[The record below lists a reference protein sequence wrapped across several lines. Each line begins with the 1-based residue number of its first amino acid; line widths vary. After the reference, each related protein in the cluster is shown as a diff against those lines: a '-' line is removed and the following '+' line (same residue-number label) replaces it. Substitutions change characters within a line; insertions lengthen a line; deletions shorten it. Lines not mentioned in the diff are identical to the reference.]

1 MWLFIAKVSLSNK
14 EHENWL
20 FKGRYL
26 DYNNHQLYAL
36 ALYWSVTTIT
46 TVGYGDIG
54 PDNAAE
60 RIYCILVMM
69 IGVFLY
75 SYTIGALS
83 NLLTNLDRRK
93 AKLNRKLEILME
105 LTHQYKLSR

>member
-1 MWLFIAKVSLSNK
+1 MWVFVGKAAISDHD
-14 EHENWL
+14 HENWISAGN
-20 FKGRYL
+20 FI
-26 DYNNHQLYAL
+26 DFTQHQLYAA

-54 PDNAAE
+54 PHSSIE
-60 RIYCILVMM
+60 RVYCIMVMM
-69 IGVFLY
+69 VGVFLY

-93 AKLNRKLEILME
+93 AKLNRKLEILLD
-105 LTHQYKLSR
+105 LT